1 MVLKFLRIAAP
12 VALGVLLSG
21 CNFVVLDPSGDVAL
35 QQRNLV
41 VISTVL
47 MLLIIVPVMALTAL
61 FAWRYRQSNTAA
73 PYDPDW
79 DHSTQLELVI
89 WSAPLLIIICLGALT
104 WMGTHLLDPY
114 RALGR
119 IASGQPVL
127 RSVKPLEVDV
137 VALDWKWLFIYPE
150 YGFATV
156 NELAAPVGRP
166 VDFHITS
173 ATVMNSFYIPA
184 LAGQIYAM
192 AGMQTQL
199 NLVASE
205 PGSYRGRNTQ
215 YSGDGFADQHF
226 EAVAMT
232 EDDFNAWVETAKA
245 DGKALDAA
253 AYEELAKPS
262 SKVPVTYY
270 SSVEPDLY
278 QSIIQKYD
286 SGMAAMTRA
295 GMAAEEQAS
304 GGE

>member
-1 MVLKFLRIAAP
+1 
-12 VALGVLLSG
+12 
-21 CNFVVLDPSGDVAL
+21 
-35 QQRNLV
+35 
-41 VISTVL
+41 
-47 MLLIIVPVMALTAL
+47 
-61 FAWRYRQSNTAA
+61 
-73 PYDPDW
+73 
-79 DHSTQLELVI
+79 
-89 WSAPLLIIICLGALT
+89 
-104 WMGTHLLDPY
+104 
-114 RALGR
+114 
-119 IASGQPVL
+119 
-127 RSVKPLEVDV
+127 
-137 VALDWKWLFIYPE
+137 
-150 YGFATV
+150 
-156 NELAAPVGRP
+156 
-166 VDFHITS
+166 
-173 ATVMNSFYIPA
+173 MNAFYVPA
-184 LAGQIYAM
+184 LSGQIYAM
-192 AGMQTQL
+192 AGMQSQL
-199 NLVASE
+199 NLIADE

>member
-1 MVLKFLRIAAP
+1 MRHPRASRIFAIGAICGLAALTAGCGPESLPIVFPDGP
-12 VALGVLLSG
+12 VALGERDILFRAFLIMMI
-21 CNFVVLDPSGDVAL
+21 VVL
-35 QQRNLV
+35 
-41 VISTVL
+41 
-47 MLLIIVPVMALTAL
+47 PVFWMA
-61 FAWRYRQSNTAA
+61 FWFSWRYRAKAKRRYEPNWDSRVIDAITWAVPFVIWA
-73 PYDPDW
+73 SLAVHVWIYTHEYDPYLALDPK
-79 DHSTQLELVI
+79 DSQLEV
-89 WSAPLLIIICLGALT
+89 
-104 WMGTHLLDPY
+104 
-114 RALGR
+114 
-119 IASGQPVL
+119 Q
-127 RSVKPLEVDV
+127 V
-137 VALDWKWLFIYPE
+137 VAQDWKWLFIYPE
-150 YGFATV
+150 QGVASV
-156 NELAAPVGRP
+156 NELAFPAGTPLTLR
-166 VDFHITS
+166 ITS
-173 ATVMNSFYIPA
+173 DTVMNAFYVPA
-184 LAGQIYAM
+184 LSGQIYAM
-192 AGMQTQL
+192 AGMQSQL
-199 NLVASE
+199 NLIADE